1 MAEVTITPLSLD
13 ELDQDYSFN
22 ERVLLSPSP
31 SFSEFN
37 TSTDN
42 VDFSIFN
49 ANKSLLKYNP
59 NFTNY
64 TVTNDYNTN
73 GGEVVSS
80 INIDFEQV
88 LASEGYTQGI
98 FNIVYHFFR
107 SQLGS
112 SPTSKFFIKEI
123 SADRTEI
130 RIASTVIDND
140 TIETLTQDF
149 IAERENEE
157 SYFID
162 FFLNFGNNQFV
173 IANNILLDTSNE
185 EYSVL
190 IKLYQP
196 LSPSIELNTE
206 LWVVT
211 ETANSL
217 AYNVDIPVEVIEFDD
232 SVKLRGPNTSIEV
245 RQRLG
250 EPTPLENYNSLLD
263 NDLTS
268 SYNQITSLL
277 EEKGIQLSID
287 YSNFNNFINFSSAKQ
302 RLENF
307 YYKVSQI
314 ESASNEITALEAGSP
329 PDTVYLSASKASLE
343 NQITT
348 IIENFDGFEYYM
360 YYESSSDGVNGPTW
374 PKTNSSP
381 PYTLASTGSTD
392 VLNWYGSDNLDS
404 AYYGGQ
410 ILSGSEYDNSNPDN
424 LVFAIPEYIRED
436 SENLPYDLFINMIGQ
451 HFDVLYS
458 YINDITNKHN
468 ADNRL
473 DFGISK
479 DLVADALKSFG
490 IKLYQNNFSS
500 NNAFNALLGINPDG
514 SYLPPTGSEVIDNF
528 ITASDSPFP
537 IDDINKEIYKRIY
550 HNTPYLLKKKGSVE
564 GLRALIACFGIPGTI
579 LRISEFGGKDR
590 DNTQNWDYH
599 QEVFN
604 YALNGDNV
612 TGSTSLNSN
621 WNSTEPAIAFRFK
634 YDSASYLPDNG
645 SSYTLLELTGG
656 SNLVLNYSQSGYLS
670 ASYSGSIPSESKF
683 IGDLNF
689 GTAKVTASFF
699 DGNWWSVLINSGG
712 ADLLVADTIYN
723 GNDGFNVGYFES
735 ASGNGTIGTDFEL
748 SGSLPAFY
756 FQEFRIYTEEI
767 PKTAF
772 LDFTINPFSIEGT
785 NFSSSAETLAF
796 RAPLGS
802 TLDTSSGTLTS
813 IHPKITGSY
822 TSFITNSFSANS
834 EYSIGSNATF
844 TANSEF
850 VYQDQVAVGIKNRV
864 SEKIQPVTLDLPSGD
879 VLSNQISIQQN
890 YPQSQSYTRDVNY
903 VEVAFSPQNEIND
916 DINDSFGHFN
926 IGDYIGDPRLQHS
939 TSSNGYPDLTRLR
952 DEYFEKY
959 YKNYNWTDYINLI
972 KYFDNSLFKMI
983 KDFVPARA
991 SLASGVVI
999 KQHLLERSRH
1009 RQTLVEQSQNEYS
1022 GSIDTA
1028 FISGGTGGVMEDFNG
1043 LQTSPF
1049 ASDYSLSNKF
1059 GLTQSYTESFDSKEG
1074 PVNVIKNTQ
1083 EEFYDGEFSGSE
1095 VLITIPSD
1103 TNPFADPVID
1113 GARYNIAIFN
1123 QGATK
1128 LAGTGYDINNADG
1141 DTTFQKYLSEGKGV
1155 PTLSGSASFWY
1166 ERGYQA
1172 DDDLP
1177 VGSITFKVHQ
1187 TDADSNNRFEFLNNS
1202 NGLTVYFPNGPSGGP
1217 ETHQLEQLSPAIF
1230 TPGFPGGGPN
1240 NTVDPN
1246 HFYFKFNFSPPV
1258 GNVNW
1263 FDNAGSGNA
1272 NVFEGFIIP
1281 DAIYDE
1287 EAGLFVNSDYNPLLN
1302 NTTNPGISNTFE
1314 NYEGLRQSKIFYD
1327 VDFNSGILTASNFT
1341 AIINESAIK
1350 APVQDSNY
1358 TNTGWLNSR
1367 YYGTRITSVDF
1378 NSITKVLPP
1387 DVPTALQSFLLQ
1399 LQVTGGSALAA
1410 GYAQFL
1416 DALANT
1422 FAPIITNALGK
1433 PTVDKK
1439 SEYIAVYKEVGDT
1452 TPEIINKSQY
1462 FINYLI
1468 DSEGNISKPSAGE
1481 YALENLYQSFEVGDK
1496 VRVRT
1501 DNGTSLNLELDGLID
1516 VLSIGTITPILIS
1529 QYGVSASSWTDYLE
1543 FEGTT
1548 YTGNPGSGGT
1558 TGNQT
1563 PQYTGIGNINTL
1575 NLSDFTQSLT
1585 DVTNYEFFEPPT
1597 GSNDSSSFAQVAGT
1611 YTLNN
1616 FDPTLLTSLTFNAT
1630 LTLTNHSPSNYAQT
1644 TVQILQNGTV
1654 IAQQIGELNVAEII
1668 DGGDPN
1674 DSTDNITSPT
1684 TIIVPVSI
1692 TLDTNNLSNADVFKV
1707 RIFIEGYPDVDG
1719 FINPQFYDNP
1729 TGTFSFGVSQQNP
1742 IAEIGLAPEFSDQIP
1757 HWESGSSSGGD
1768 DGLGNSIITASSWI
1782 TFNFG
1787 NQQIT
1792 PSASLNFNFNPIRTP
1807 FIPQAGDRIR
1817 FEYNSEQEYMVYD
1830 VILPDD
1836 PNNDT
1841 GRLCLKLGG
1850 QVLPELQM
1858 NNFLLYR
1865 IARDGQNIQLDYKKE
1880 NTGGR
1885 KQPFT
1890 GLIIPQY
1897 TTFTPEEVDAAILK
1911 LRELDILRN

>member
-1 MAEVTITPLSLD
+1 MEEITIIPVSLG
-13 ELDQDYSFN
+13 EFDQDYSFD
-22 ERVLLSPSP
+22 ERVLLSPFP
-31 SFSEFN
+31 SNSEFN

-42 VDFSIFN
+42 VDFSIFD
-49 ANKSLLKYNP
+49 ANKNLLKYNS
-59 NFTNY
+59 NFTAY
-64 TVTNDYNTN
+64 TVTNDYNTK

-80 INIDFEQV
+80 INIDFKQI

-98 FNIVYHFFR
+98 YNIVYHFFR
-107 SQLGS
+107 PQLGS

-140 TIETLTQDF
+140 VIETLTQDF
-149 IAERENEE
+149 TAERENEE

-173 IANNILLDTSNE
+173 IANNILLDTSTE

-196 LSPSIELNTE
+196 LSPSIELNNE
-206 LWVVT
+206 LWIVT

-217 AYNVDIPVEVIEFDD
+217 AYNISFPVEVIEFDD
-232 SVKLRGPNTSIEV
+232 SIKLRGPNTSIEV
-245 RQRLG
+245 RQKLG

-263 NDLTS
+263 NNLTS

-277 EEKGIQLSID
+277 EEKGVQLSID
-287 YSNFNNFINFSSAKQ
+287 YSNFNNFVNFSSAKQ

-314 ESASNEITALEAGSP
+314 ESASNEITALDANTP
-329 PDTVYLSASKASLE
+329 PDTIYLSASKASLE

-360 YYESSSDGVNGPTW
+360 YYESSSEGLTGPTW

-381 PYTLASTGSTD
+381 PYTLASTGSVD
-392 VLNWYGSDNLDS
+392 VLTWYGSDNLDS
-404 AYYGGQ
+404 DYYGGQ
-410 ILSGSEYDNSNPDN
+410 IFSGSEYDNSNPDN
-424 LVFAIPEYIRED
+424 LVFAIPEYVRED
-436 SENLPYDLFINMIGQ
+436 SENLPYDLFINMVGQ
-451 HFDVLYS
+451 HFDILYS
-458 YINDITNKHN
+458 YITDITNKHD

-473 DFGISK
+473 GFGVSK
-479 DLVADALKSFG
+479 DLVADALRSFG

-514 SYLPPTGSEVIDNF
+514 SYLPSTGSEVIDNF
-528 ITASDSPFP
+528 ITASNSPFP
-537 IDDINKEIYKRIY
+537 IDDVNKEIYKRIY

-564 GLRALIACFGIPGTI
+564 GLRALITCFGIPGTI

-590 DNTQNWDYH
+590 NNTQNWDYH

-604 YALNGDNV
+604 YALNGDDV
-612 TGSTSLNSN
+612 TGAGPTILNSN
-621 WNSTEPAIAFRFK
+621 WNSTDPAIAFRFK
-634 YDSASYLPDNG
+634 YDSSSYLPDDG
-645 SSYTLLELTGG
+645 SSYTLLKLTGG

-712 ADLLVADTIYN
+712 TDLLVADTIYN
-723 GNDGFNVGYFES
+723 GNDGFNIGYFES
-735 ASGNGTIGTDFEL
+735 ASGNGTVGNPFEL

-756 FQEFRIYTEEI
+756 FQELRFYTEEI

-802 TLDTSSGTLTS
+802 TLDTSSGALVS
-813 IHPKITGSY
+813 IHPKVTGSY
-822 TSFITNSFSANS
+822 TSFITNSFSGS
-834 EYSIGSNATF
+834 GGSQYTIGGNATF
-844 TANSEF
+844 ASNSEF

-916 DINDSFGHFN
+916 DINDSFGYFN

-939 TSSNGYPDLTRLR
+939 TSSNGYPDLTRLSN
-952 DEYFEKY
+952 EYFEKY
-959 YKNYNWTDYINLI
+959 YKNYNWTDYVNLI

-1009 RQTLVEQSQNEYS
+1009 KQTLVEQSQNEYS
-1022 GSIDTA
+1022 GSIDIA
-1028 FISGGTGGVMEDFNG
+1028 SSSGGTGGVMEDFNG
-1043 LQTSPF
+1043 LTNRF
-1049 ASDYSLSNKF
+1049 E
-1059 GLTQSYTESFDSKEG
+1059 GLTQSYSETFDTISG
-1074 PVNVIKNTQ
+1074 SVTVIRDEQ
-1083 EEFYDGEFSGSE
+1083 EEFYDGEFSGSQLSI
-1095 VLITIPSD
+1095 VIPSD
-1103 TNPFADPVID
+1103 NNPFADPVTD
-1113 GARYNIAIFN
+1113 GARYNIWIGN
-1123 QGATK
+1123 NLVETVQSNVTQVLQGGV
-1128 LAGTGYDINNADG
+1128 GTD
-1141 DTTFQKYLSEGKGV
+1141 QKYIEWILENKNV
-1155 PTLSGSASFWY
+1155 KTLGGSGSFWY
-1166 ERGYQA
+1166 EENYNETH
-1172 DDDLP
+1172 DVP
-1177 VGSITFKVHQ
+1177 VGSTWAKFHQ
-1187 TDADSNNRFEFLNNS
+1187 NDADGIDRFDFLNNV
-1202 NGLTVYFPNGPSGGP
+1202 NGLTVYFPIGPSGGP
-1217 ETHQLEQLSPAIF
+1217 ETYQLEQLAPALF
-1230 TPGFPGGGPN
+1230 QPGTPGFPSA
-1240 NTVDPN
+1240 TDPD
-1246 HFYFKFNFSPPV
+1246 HVYFRYNFSPPI
-1258 GNVNW
+1258 GTDTW
-1263 FDNAGSGNA
+1263 FSATAGA
-1272 NVFEGFIIP
+1272 AKQFEVFIIP
-1281 DAIYDE
+1281 DTLFDE
-1287 EAGLFVNSDYNPLLN
+1287 QEGLFVNSDYNPLLN
-1302 NTTNPGISNTFE
+1302 NTTNPGISNAFE
-1314 NYEGLRQSKIFYD
+1314 NYEGIRQSKIFYD
-1327 VDFNSGILTASNFT
+1327 VDFNDGITTASNFD
-1341 AIINESAIK
+1341 AIINESAVK

-1378 NSITKVLPP
+1378 NSVSKVLPP
-1387 DVPTALQSFLLQ
+1387 QIPTAFTEFLQQ
-1399 LQVTGGSALAA
+1399 LQQVGSVGLAI
-1410 GYAQFL
+1410 GYANFL
-1416 DALANT
+1416 NSLANV
-1422 FAPIITNALGK
+1422 FAPIITNAFGK

-1468 DSEGNISKPSAGE
+1468 DSEGNISKPSAGD
-1481 YALENLYQSFEVGDK
+1481 YALENLYQSFEVGDF
-1496 VRVRT
+1496 VRIRT
-1501 DNGTSLNLELDGLID
+1501 DNGTSLNLELDGLIK

-1529 QYGVSASSWTDYLE
+1529 QYGISGSDWTDYLE

-1548 YTGNPGSGGT
+1548 YTGNPGSAGT

-1563 PQYTGIGNINTL
+1563 PQYTGIANINTL
-1575 NLSDFTQSLT
+1575 DLNDFTQSLT
-1585 DVTNYEFFEPPT
+1585 DVTEYGFFEPPT
-1597 GSNDSSSFAQVAGT
+1597 GSNDSSSFLDVAGT
-1611 YTLNN
+1611 YTLEN

-1630 LTLTNHSPSNYAQT
+1630 LTLTNHSAANYAQVT
-1644 TVQILQNGTV
+1644 IQILQDSTV
-1654 IAQQIGELNVAEII
+1654 IAEQIGEINAADVI

-1674 DSTDNITSPT
+1674 DATDNITTPIT
-1684 TIIVPVSI
+1684 LTLPVSI
-1692 TLDTNNLSNADVFKV
+1692 TLSTNNLTNGDVFKA
-1707 RIFIEGYPDVDG
+1707 RIFIQGYPGIDG

-1742 IAEIGLAPEFSDQIP
+1742 MPEEGLAPEFSDQIP
-1757 HWESGSSSGGD
+1757 HWQSGSVSGGD

-1782 TFNFG
+1782 TSNFQ

-1792 PSASLNFNFNPIRTP
+1792 PTASLDFNFNPIKTP

-1836 PNNDT
+1836 PDNSEN
-1841 GRLCLKLGG
+1841 RLCLKIGG
-1850 QVLPELQM
+1850 QVLPELNM

-1865 IARDGQNIQLDYKKE
+1865 VARDGQNIQLDYRKD
-1880 NTGGR
+1880 NVGGI

-1897 TTFTPEEVDAAILK
+1897 STFTPEEVDAAILK
-1911 LRELDILRN
+1911 LREIDILRN